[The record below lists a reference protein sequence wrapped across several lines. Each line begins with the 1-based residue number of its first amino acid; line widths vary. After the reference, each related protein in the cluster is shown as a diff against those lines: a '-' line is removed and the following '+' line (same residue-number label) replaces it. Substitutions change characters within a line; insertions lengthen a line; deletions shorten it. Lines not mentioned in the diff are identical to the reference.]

1 MSFKGV
7 MEGVSHTAIPLL
19 FVAVVLI
26 ALARRV
32 KVYES
37 FIEGAKEGFD
47 TAVRIIPYLVG
58 ILAAISMVRS
68 TGLVDALARA
78 LAPVTQ
84 PLGLPAEVL
93 PMVLI
98 RPLSGSGANA
108 VLVDIMKS
116 YGPDA
121 YASRLASVI
130 SSCAETTFY
139 VLAVY
144 FGSVGVSNFRWA
156 LAVAL
161 LGELCSVIVSV
172 VVCHFA
178 FG

>member
-1 MSFKGV
+1 MRQLL
-7 MEGVSHTAIPLL
+7 EGTSHTAIPVL
-19 FVAVVLI
+19 FMAVFLI
-26 ALARRV
+26 AAYR
-32 KVYES
+32 KVDVYAA

-47 TAVRIIPYLVG
+47 TAVKIIPYLVG

-68 TGLVDALARA
+68 TGLIDALSRV
-78 LAPVTQ
+78 LGPVTE
-84 PLGLPAEVL
+84 PLGIPAEVM

-116 YGPDA
+116 YGPDG
-121 YASRLASVI
+121 YAARLASVI

-144 FGSVGVSNFRWA
+144 FGSVGITNLRYA
-156 LAVAL
+156 LVVGI
-161 LGELCSVIVSV
+161 LGEAVSVVMSVIV
-172 VVCHFA
+172 CRLA
-178 FG
+178 WG

>member
-1 MSFKGV
+1 MSFKSL
-7 MEGVSHTAIPLL
+7 MEGISHTAIPLL
-19 FVAVVLI
+19 FVAIVGI
-26 ALARRV
+26 AWYRKV

-68 TGLVDALARA
+68 TGLIDALSVV
-78 LAPVTQ
+78 LAPITT

-108 VLVDIMKS
+108 MLVDIMKTYGADS
-116 YGPDA
+116 YA
-121 YASRLASVI
+121 ARVASVV

-144 FGSVGVSNFRWA
+144 FGSVGITNYRYA

-161 LGELCSVIVSV
+161 LGELLSVILSV
-172 VVCHFA
+172 IICA
-178 FG
+178 FTFG

>member
-1 MSFKGV
+1 MIKQAL
-7 MEGVSHTAIPLL
+7 EGLSHSAIPML
-19 FVAVVLI
+19 FMAIMLVAVV
-26 ALARRV
+26 R
-32 KVYES
+32 KVPIYET

-68 TGLVDALARA
+68 TGLVDALSR
-78 LAPVTQ
+78 LLGPVTS
-84 PLGLPAEVL
+84 PLGLPAEAL

-108 VLVDIMKS
+108 VLVDLMKTF
-116 YGPDA
+116 GPDA
-121 YASRLASVI
+121 YVSRLAAVI

-144 FGSVGVSNFRWA
+144 FGSVGISNFRYA
-156 LAVAL
+156 LVVGLLSEVCAVIA
-161 LGELCSVIVSV
+161 SV
-172 VVCHFA
+172 VVCQVVW
-178 FG
+178 G

>member
-1 MSFKGV
+1 MKALL
-7 MEGVSHTAIPLL
+7 EGISHTAVPVL
-19 FVAVVLI
+19 FVAVFAI
-26 ALARRV
+26 AAWR
-32 KVYES
+32 KVDVYAA
-37 FIEGAKEGFD
+37 FMEGAKEGFD

-68 TGLVDALARA
+68 TGIIDAVSAVAGPFTR
-78 LAPVTQ
+78 

-93 PMVLI
+93 PMALI

-108 VLVDIMKS
+108 VLVDLMKTF
-116 YGPDA
+116 GPDA

-130 SSCAETTFY
+130 SGCAETTFY

-144 FGSVGVSNFRWA
+144 FGSVGVTNLRYA
-156 LAVAL
+156 LLVGL
-161 LGELCSVIVSV
+161 LGEFIGVVVSV
-172 VVCHFA
+172 VVCQAA